1 MARISDRIV
10 AALEGRIPPEQLGP
24 HWRHDL
30 AMPIYKA
37 ACKLLETESDTERKR
52 LAARMPPRILEMCRA
67 EAKRLLQYRKQ

>member
-1 MARISDRIV
+1 MARIRDLIIY
-10 AALEGRIPPEQLGP
+10 ALEGRIPPEELGP

-30 AMPIYKA
+30 AMPIYKT

-52 LAARMPPRILEMCRA
+52 LAARMPPRILDLCRA